1 MPVPQA
7 TSAPKADRSL
17 YGFVRILGVGFLWL
31 VIGAFAGRYLFPE
44 TVEKVVVQTVE
55 KVETKRVEVPVV
67 RIEYRDII
75 KEVPKTVEVP
85 VDRVVF
91 KEIAVPVPMRA
102 EAPVISLAAE
112 PSRWDALKNGM
123 SRSEVTALLGPA
135 ARVTESDGSILWHYE
150 EKGQGALFVRFK
162 VGGLFGSDKVDL
174 YNGPVLHAH
183 PKANAGAKLLEMA
196 YKAREGG
203 NAALALVYAQS
214 ALSVEPGSQPIK
226 EMVGSLIAEIS
237 GQTRPR

>member
-1 MPVPQA
+1 MTVPPPKPDRPPQRGAKDLAVFLA
-7 TSAPKADRSL
+7 TGL
-17 YGFVRILGVGFLWL
+17 VWL

-44 TVEKVVVQTVE
+44 TVEKVVTQTVE
-55 KVETKRVEVPVV
+55 KVVTRRVEVPVD
-67 RIEYRDII
+67 RIVYRDVI
-75 KEVPKTVEVP
+75 KEVEMRVEVP
-85 VDRVVF
+85 VDRVVI

-102 EAPVISLAAE
+102 EAPAISLAAE

-123 SRSEVTALLGPA
+123 SKSEVTALLGPA

-174 YNGPVLHAH
+174 YNGPDLRPL

-214 ALSVEPGSQPIK
+214 ALSVEPGSEAIK
-226 EMVGSLIAEIS
+226 ELVRDLIAQIS
-237 GQTRPR
+237 K

>member
-1 MPVPQA
+1 
-7 TSAPKADRSL
+7 
-17 YGFVRILGVGFLWL
+17 
-31 VIGAFAGRYLFPE
+31 
-44 TVEKVVVQTVE
+44 
-55 KVETKRVEVPVV
+55 
-67 RIEYRDII
+67 
-75 KEVPKTVEVP
+75 
-85 VDRVVF
+85 VVF

-135 ARVTESDGSILWHYE
+135 ARVTESDGAILWHYE

-174 YNGPVLHAH
+174 YNGPDLRPL
-183 PKANAGAKLLEMA
+183 PKANAGARLREMA
-196 YKAREGG
+196 LRAREGG
-203 NAALALVYAQS
+203 NPALALVYAQS

-226 EMVGSLIAEIS
+226 DLVGSLIAEIS

>member
-17 YGFVRILGVGFLWL
+17 FGFVRILGVGFLWL
-31 VIGAFAGRYLFPE
+31 VVGAFAGRYLFPE
-44 TVEKVVVQTVE
+44 VVEKVEIRTVEKVV
-55 KVETKRVEVPVV
+55 TKRVEVPVD
-67 RIEYRDII
+67 RIVYRDVV
-75 KEVPKTVEVP
+75 KEVERTVEVP

-112 PSRWDALKNGM
+112 PSRWDSLKNGM
-123 SRSEVTALLGPA
+123 SKSEVGALLGPA
-135 ARVTESDGSILWHYE
+135 ARVTESDGQVFWHYE

-162 VGGLFGSDKVDL
+162 AGGLFGSDKVDL
-174 YNGPVLHAH
+174 YNGPALHAH
-183 PKANAGAKLLEMA
+183 PKANAGARLLEMA

-214 ALSVEPGSQPIK
+214 ALSVEPGSQPIR
-226 EMVGSLIAEIS
+226 ELVRSLLAEIRA
-237 GQTRPR
+237 QTPPR

>member
-1 MPVPQA
+1 M
-7 TSAPKADRSL
+7 T
-17 YGFVRILGVGFLWL
+17 
-31 VIGAFAGRYLFPE
+31 IGAHNGGPNAKNGTLSFIKFLSLGIIWLLIGFFAGRYLFPE

-67 RIEYRDII
+67 RIEYRDVI

-135 ARVTESDGSILWHYE
+135 ARVTESDGHILWHYE

-162 VGGLFGSDKVDL
+162 AGGLFGADKVDL
-174 YNGPVLHAH
+174 FNGPVQNTH
-183 PKANAGAKLLEMA
+183 PKANAGARLLEMA

-203 NAALALVYAQS
+203 NPALALVYAQS
-214 ALSVEPGSQPIK
+214 ALSVEPSSQPIK
-226 EMVGSLIAEIS
+226 ELVTTLINEIS

>member
-7 TSAPKADRSL
+7 ISAPKADRSL
-17 YGFVRILGVGFLWL
+17 FGFIRVLGVGAIWL

-44 TVEKVVVQTVE
+44 TVEKVVTQTVE
-55 KVETKRVEVPVV
+55 KVVTQRVEVPVD
-67 RIEYRDII
+67 RIVYRDVI
-75 KEVPKTVEVP
+75 KEVKETIEVP
-85 VDRVVF
+85 VDRVVI

-123 SRSEVTALLGPA
+123 SKSEVTALLGPA
-135 ARVTESDGSILWHYE
+135 SRVTESDGAILWHYE

-174 YNGPVLHAH
+174 YNGPDLRPL
-183 PKANAGAKLLEMA
+183 PKANAGARLREMA
-196 YKAREGG
+196 LRAREGG
-203 NAALALVYAQS
+203 NPALALVYAQS
-214 ALSVEPGSQPIK
+214 ALSVEPGSEAIK
-226 EMVGSLIAEIS
+226 ELVRDLIAQIS
-237 GQTRPR
+237 K

>member
-1 MPVPQA
+1 MPAPPPKPE
-7 TSAPKADRSL
+7 PKADRSL
-17 YGFVRILGVGFLWL
+17 FGFVRILGVGAIWL

-44 TVEKVVVQTVE
+44 VVEKVVTQTVEKVV
-55 KVETKRVEVPVV
+55 TKRVEVPVD
-67 RIEYRDII
+67 RIVYRDVI
-75 KEVPKTVEVP
+75 KEVEMRVEVP

-123 SRSEVTALLGPA
+123 SRSEVTALLGPP

-174 YNGPVLHAH
+174 YNGPDLRPL
-183 PKANAGAKLLEMA
+183 PKANAGARLQGMARQALED
-196 YKAREGG
+196 G
-203 NAALALVYAQS
+203 NATLALVYAQS
-214 ALSVEPGSQPIK
+214 ALAVEPDSRVIK
-226 EMVGSLIAEIS
+226 DLVRDLLAKVSA
-237 GQTRPR
+237 QTPPR

>member
-17 YGFVRILGVGFLWL
+17 FGFVRILGVGAIWL

-44 TVEKVVVQTVE
+44 VVEKVVTQTVEKVVI
-55 KVETKRVEVPVV
+55 KRVEVPVDRV
-67 RIEYRDII
+67 VYRDVV
-75 KEVPKTVEVP
+75 KEVERTVEVP

-112 PSRWDALKNGM
+112 PSRWDSLKNGM
-123 SRSEVTALLGPA
+123 SKSEVTALLGPA
-135 ARVTESDGSILWHYE
+135 ARVTESDGHILWHYS

-162 VGGLFGSDKVDL
+162 AGGLFGSDKVDL

>member
-17 YGFVRILGVGFLWL
+17 FGFVRILGVGAIWL

-44 TVEKVVVQTVE
+44 VVEKVVTQTVEKVV
-55 KVETKRVEVPVV
+55 TKRVEVPVDRV
-67 RIEYRDII
+67 VYRDVV
-75 KEVPKTVEVP
+75 KEVERTVEVP

-112 PSRWDALKNGM
+112 PSRWDGLKNGM
-123 SRSEVTALLGPA
+123 SKSEVGALLGPA
-135 ARVTESDGSILWHYE
+135 ARVTESDGYILWHYE

-162 VGGLFGSDKVDL
+162 AGGLFGSDKVDL
-174 YNGPVLHAH
+174 FNGPVLHAH
-183 PKANAGAKLLEMA
+183 PKANAGARLLEMA

-214 ALSVEPGSQPIK
+214 ALSVEPNSGPIK
-226 EMVGSLIAEIS
+226 ELIRELLTKIS
-237 GQTRPR
+237 AQTPPK

>member
-7 TSAPKADRSL
+7 TSAPKADRSFF
-17 YGFVRILGVGFLWL
+17 GFVRILGVGAIWL

-44 TVEKVVVQTVE
+44 VVEKVVTQTVEKVV
-55 KVETKRVEVPVV
+55 TKRVEVPVDRV
-67 RIEYRDII
+67 VYRDVI
-75 KEVPKTVEVP
+75 KEVEMRVEIP

-123 SRSEVTALLGPA
+123 SKSEVSALLGPA
-135 ARVTESDGSILWHYE
+135 ARVTESDGHILWHYE

-162 VGGLFGSDKVDL
+162 AGGLFGSDKVDL
-174 YNGPVLHAH
+174 FNGPVLHAH
-183 PKANAGAKLLEMA
+183 PKANAGARLLEMA

-214 ALSVEPGSQPIK
+214 ALSVEPSSQPIK
-226 EMVGSLIAEIS
+226 DLVGRLITEIN

>member
-135 ARVTESDGSILWHYE
+135 ARVTESDGHILWHYE
-150 EKGQGALFVRFK
+150 EKGQGALFIRFK
-162 VGGLFGSDKVDL
+162 TGGLFGSDKVDL

>member
-7 TSAPKADRSL
+7 ISAPKADRSL
-17 YGFVRILGVGFLWL
+17 FGFIRVLGVGAIWL

-44 TVEKVVVQTVE
+44 TVEKVVTQTVE
-55 KVETKRVEVPVV
+55 KVVTQR
-67 RIEYRDII
+67 
-75 KEVPKTVEVP
+75 VEVP
-85 VDRVVF
+85 VDRIVYRDVIKELEIRVAVPVDRVVI

-123 SRSEVTALLGPA
+123 SKSEVTALLGPA
-135 ARVTESDGSILWHYE
+135 ARVTESDGHILWHYE

-174 YNGPVLHAH
+174 YNGPDLRPL
-183 PKANAGAKLLEMA
+183 PKANAGARLREMA
-196 YKAREGG
+196 LRAREGG
-203 NAALALVYAQS
+203 NPALALVYAQS
-214 ALSVEPGSQPIK
+214 ALSVEPDSAPIK
-226 EMVGSLIAEIS
+226 ELIRDLIAQIS
-237 GQTRPR
+237 K

>member
-1 MPVPQA
+1 M
-7 TSAPKADRSL
+7 
-17 YGFVRILGVGFLWL
+17 GFVVFLSTGLVWL

-44 TVEKVVVQTVE
+44 TVEKVVTQTVE
-55 KVETKRVEVPVV
+55 KVVTKRVEVPVD
-67 RIEYRDII
+67 RIVYRDVI
-75 KEVPKTVEVP
+75 KEVEMRVEIP

-102 EAPVISLAAE
+102 EAPVISLASE

-135 ARVTESDGSILWHYE
+135 ARVTESDGQIFWHYE
-150 EKGQGALFVRFK
+150 EKGQGALFIRFK

-226 EMVGSLIAEIS
+226 ELVGDLILQIS
-237 GQTRPR
+237 KLPR

>member
-17 YGFVRILGVGFLWL
+17 FGFVRILGVGAIWL

-44 TVEKVVVQTVE
+44 VVEKVVTQTVEKVV
-55 KVETKRVEVPVV
+55 TKRVEVPVV

-112 PSRWDALKNGM
+112 PSRWDGLKNGM
-123 SRSEVTALLGPA
+123 SKSEVGALLGPA
-135 ARVTESDGSILWHYE
+135 ARVTESDGQVFWHYE

-162 VGGLFGSDKVDL
+162 AGGLFGSDKVDL
-174 YNGPVLHAH
+174 FNGPVLHAH
-183 PKANAGAKLLEMA
+183 PKANAGARLLEMA

-214 ALSVEPGSQPIK
+214 ALSVEPSSQPTK
-226 EMVGSLIAEIS
+226 DLVGDLILQIS
-237 GQTRPR
+237 KLPR

>member
-1 MPVPQA
+1 M
-7 TSAPKADRSL
+7 
-17 YGFVRILGVGFLWL
+17 GFVVFLSTGLVWL

-44 TVEKVVVQTVE
+44 VVEKVVTQTVEKVV
-55 KVETKRVEVPVV
+55 TKRVDVPVD
-67 RIEYRDII
+67 RIVYRDVI
-75 KEVPKTVEVP
+75 KEVVRTVEVP

-123 SRSEVTALLGPA
+123 SKSEVSALLGPA
-135 ARVTESDGSILWHYE
+135 ARVTESDGQIFWHYE
-150 EKGQGALFVRFK
+150 EKGQGALFIRFK

-214 ALSVEPGSQPIK
+214 AFSVEPGSQPIK
-226 EMVGSLIAEIS
+226 ELVRSLLAEIS
-237 GQTRPR
+237 AQTRPR

>member
-1 MPVPQA
+1 M
-7 TSAPKADRSL
+7 T
-17 YGFVRILGVGFLWL
+17 
-31 VIGAFAGRYLFPE
+31 IGAHNGGPNAKNGTLSFIKFLSLGIIWLLIGFFAGRYLFPE

-55 KVETKRVEVPVV
+55 KVVTKRVEIPVDRV
-67 RIEYRDII
+67 VYRDVI
-75 KEVPKTVEVP
+75 KEVEMRVEVP

-135 ARVTESDGSILWHYE
+135 ARVTESDGAILWHYE

-174 YNGPVLHAH
+174 YNGPDLRPL
-183 PKANAGAKLLEMA
+183 PKANAGARLREMA
-196 YKAREGG
+196 LRAREGG
-203 NAALALVYAQS
+203 NPALALVYAQS

-226 EMVGSLIAEIS
+226 ELVGSLIAEIS
-237 GQTRPR
+237 GQTRQR

>member
-1 MPVPQA
+1 M
-7 TSAPKADRSL
+7 L
-17 YGFVRILGVGFLWL
+17 GYGAMWL
-31 VIGAFAGRYLFPE
+31 VIGGFAGRYLYPE
-44 TVEKVVVQTVE
+44 ILEKVVTQTVEKVV
-55 KVETKRVEVPVV
+55 TKRVDVPVD
-67 RIEYRDII
+67 RIVYRDVI
-75 KEVPKTVEVP
+75 KEVVRTVEVP

-123 SRSEVTALLGPA
+123 SKSEVSALLGPA
-135 ARVTESDGSILWHYE
+135 ARVTESDGQIFWHYE
-150 EKGQGALFVRFK
+150 EKGQGALFIRFK

-214 ALSVEPGSQPIK
+214 ALSVEPGSEAIK
-226 EMVGSLIAEIS
+226 ELVRDLIAQIS
-237 GQTRPR
+237 K

>member
-17 YGFVRILGVGFLWL
+17 FGFVRILGVGAIWL

-44 TVEKVVVQTVE
+44 VVEKVVTQTVEKVV
-55 KVETKRVEVPVV
+55 TKRVEVPVDRV
-67 RIEYRDII
+67 VYRDVV
-75 KEVPKTVEVP
+75 KEVEKTIEVP

-123 SRSEVTALLGPA
+123 SKSEASALLGPA
-135 ARVTESDGSILWHYE
+135 ARVTESDGHILWHYE

-162 VGGLFGSDKVDL
+162 AGGLFGSDKVDL
-174 YNGPVLHAH
+174 YNGPDLRPL
-183 PKANAGAKLLEMA
+183 PKANAGARLREMA
-196 YKAREGG
+196 LRAREGG
-203 NAALALVYAQS
+203 NPALALVYAQS

-226 EMVGSLIAEIS
+226 DLVGSLIVEIS

>member
-1 MPVPQA
+1 M
-7 TSAPKADRSL
+7 
-17 YGFVRILGVGFLWL
+17 GFVVFLSTGLVWL

-44 TVEKVVVQTVE
+44 TVEKVVTQTVE
-55 KVETKRVEVPVV
+55 KVVTKRVEVPVD
-67 RIEYRDII
+67 RIVYRDVI
-75 KEVPKTVEVP
+75 KEVEMRVEIP

-102 EAPVISLAAE
+102 EAPVISLASE

-135 ARVTESDGSILWHYE
+135 ARVTESDGQIFWHYE
-150 EKGQGALFVRFK
+150 EKGQGALFIRFK

-226 EMVGSLIAEIS
+226 DLVGDLILQIS
-237 GQTRPR
+237 KLPR

>member
-17 YGFVRILGVGFLWL
+17 FGFVRILGVGAIWL

-44 TVEKVVVQTVE
+44 VVEKVVTQTVEKVV
-55 KVETKRVEVPVV
+55 TKRVEVPVDRV
-67 RIEYRDII
+67 VYRDVV
-75 KEVPKTVEVP
+75 KEVERTVEVP

-112 PSRWDALKNGM
+112 PSRWDALKIGM

-135 ARVTESDGSILWHYE
+135 ARVTESDGHILWHYE

-162 VGGLFGSDKVDL
+162 AGGLFGSDKVDL
-174 YNGPVLHAH
+174 FNGPVLHAH

-214 ALSVEPGSQPIK
+214 ALSVEPSSQPIR
-226 EMVGSLIAEIS
+226 ELVRSLLAEIRA
-237 GQTRPR
+237 QTPPR

>member
-1 MPVPQA
+1 MPI
-7 TSAPKADRSL
+7 TAPKTELKAEHGL
-17 YGFVRILGVGFLWL
+17 IGFLRLLSVCAVWL
-31 VIGAFAGRYLFPE
+31 VIGIFIGRVFFPE
-44 TVEKVVVQTVE
+44 TIEKSVVRTVE
-55 KVETKRVEVPVV
+55 IPKRVEVPVD
-67 RIEYRDII
+67 RIVYRDVI
-75 KEVPKTVEVP
+75 KEVEMRVEVP
-85 VDRVVF
+85 VDRVVI

-135 ARVTESDGSILWHYE
+135 ARVTESDGHILWHYE

-162 VGGLFGSDKVDL
+162 AGGLFGSDKVDL
-174 YNGPVLHAH
+174 FNGPVLHAH
-183 PKANAGAKLLEMA
+183 PKANAGPKLLEMA

-214 ALSVEPGSQPIK
+214 ALSVEPNSGPIK
-226 EMVGSLIAEIS
+226 DLIRELLTKIS
-237 GQTRPR
+237 AQTPPR